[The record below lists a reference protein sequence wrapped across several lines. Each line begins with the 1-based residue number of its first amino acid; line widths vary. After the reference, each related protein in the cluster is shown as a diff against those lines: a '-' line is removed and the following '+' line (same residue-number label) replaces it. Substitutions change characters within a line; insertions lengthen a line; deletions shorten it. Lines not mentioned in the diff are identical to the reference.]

1 MTQLTEHFT
10 ELEMRCPC
18 CHVCKMDET
27 FMLKLENLRIDFGAP
42 LIINSGYR
50 CEVHNSKLLNSSPHS
65 FHLKGLAAD
74 ISWDEFD
81 AATKFVILQKAM
93 MIFHGIGIGKSYLHV
108 DLGGFEKVWVY

>member
-10 ELEMRCPC
+10 IEEMRCPC
-18 CHVCKMDET
+18 CKKCDMDEK
-27 FMLKLENLRIDFGAP
+27 FMHGLESLRIDFGRP

-50 CEVHNSKLLNSSPHS
+50 CKEHNAKLLNSSPHS
-65 FHLKGLAAD
+65 WHLKGLATD

-81 AATKFVILQKAM
+81 AATKFIILQKAM